1 MYFYLTFQIKKLS
14 KEIELQ
20 KCIIKNLED
29 DHSKAIYQ
37 VLHKNKTKVEQLE
50 KEKESLNEEIK
61 SLSDVFRVIK
71 PF

>member
-1 MYFYLTFQIKKLS
+1 M
-14 KEIELQ
+14 
-20 KCIIKNLED
+20 ED

-37 VLHKNKTKVEQLE
+37 VIHKNKTKVEQLE

-71 PF
+71 PFWKISL